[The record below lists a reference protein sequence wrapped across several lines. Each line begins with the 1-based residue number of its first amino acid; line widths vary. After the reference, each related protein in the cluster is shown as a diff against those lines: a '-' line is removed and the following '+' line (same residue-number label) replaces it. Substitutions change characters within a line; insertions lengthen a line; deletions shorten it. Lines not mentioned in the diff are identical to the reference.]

1 MSIWA
6 KITGFLGI
14 VVAALFGVIER
25 LKRKEAEEDAEREKS
40 ARIAK
45 DEATEALIRGTTN
58 ESNTTDNPRD
68 YKF

>member
-1 MSIWA
+1 MKIWHY
-6 KITGFLGI
+6 ITMALAF
-14 VVAALFGVIER
+14 VAMVFRVLLSREKQKA
-25 LKRKEAEEDAEREKS
+25 AEEDAEREKS
-40 ARIAK
+40 TRIAK